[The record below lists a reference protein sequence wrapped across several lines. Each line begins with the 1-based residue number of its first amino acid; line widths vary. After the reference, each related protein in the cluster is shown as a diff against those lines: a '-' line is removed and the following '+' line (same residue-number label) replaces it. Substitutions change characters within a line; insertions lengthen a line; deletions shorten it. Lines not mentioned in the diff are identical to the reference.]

1 MSYSGY
7 GALGAIGFVVVMGT
21 VNIVDRGMNYSAAK
35 ATVFRIDREC
45 GFTRVYEGGKQEQI
59 RQDCSATDEFK
70 DITRSAEKRTR
81 DIDGTAVVKVTYN
94 APQDGSS
101 RTSELRFTGR
111 DDEFYKLRAGDELAI
126 LVSNEDPGD
135 IRLD

>member
-7 GALGAIGFVVVMGT
+7 GALGAIGFVVLVGAYNM
-21 VNIVDRGMNYSAAK
+21 VDQGMNYGAAQ

-45 GFTRVYEGGKQEQI
+45 GFTREYEDGKQEQI
-59 RQDCSATDEFK
+59 RQDCGATDEFK
-70 DITRSAEKRTR
+70 AISRSGKRTQ
-81 DIDGTAVVKVTYN
+81 DIDGTAVVKVSYT

-101 RTSELRFTGR
+101 RTSELKFTGR
-111 DDEFYKLRAGDELAI
+111 DDEFYKLKAGDEIGI
-126 LVSNEDPGD
+126 LVSNEDPNA

>member
-7 GALGAIGFVVVMGT
+7 GALGAIGFVVLAGGYNM
-21 VNIVDRGMNYSAAK
+21 VDRGMNYSAAK

-45 GFTRVYEGGKQEQI
+45 GFTRYYEGGKQEFV
-59 RQDCSATDEFK
+59 RDDCNSTDEF
-70 DITRSAEKRTR
+70 R
-81 DIDGTAVVKVTYN
+81 DISSAGKRGKDVDGTAVVKVSYT

-101 RTSELRFTGR
+101 RTSELKFTGR
-111 DDEFYKLRAGDELAI
+111 DDEFYKLKAGDEVAI
-126 LVSNEDPGD
+126 LVSDEDPAQ